1 MRWNLKNLVL
11 ATIIGFMI
19 GVVSYYYLGMP
30 RIITQVV
37 EVEKMIPVEII
48 KVERVEIPK
57 IVTKEVIKIKEVPT
71 IKKVTQTRVIYLPAK
86 SEEEVNKE
94 QQYCMALNI
103 YREANNQSYNGMIAV
118 GRVVMNRVQDNRW
131 PGDPCSVI
139 YEGPVR
145 ESWKT
150 KKYPD
155 LSDEERVY
163 NPVRNRCQFSW
174 YCDGKKDELI
184 NTENN
189 IKWKVASAIAY
200 EILAYDKWNGI
211 VEGANHYHADY
222 VKPSWRKQMQLISRI
237 DDHIFYR
244 QE

>member
-1 MRWNLKNLVL
+1 
-11 ATIIGFMI
+11 
-19 GVVSYYYLGMP
+19 
-30 RIITQVV
+30 
-37 EVEKMIPVEII
+37 
-48 KVERVEIPK
+48 
-57 IVTKEVIKIKEVPT
+57 
-71 IKKVTQTRVIYLPAK
+71 
-86 SEEEVNKE
+86 
-94 QQYCMALNI
+94 MALNI

-150 KKYPD
+150 KKDPTLAD
-155 LSDEERVY
+155 KDRVY

-184 NTENN
+184 NTDNN